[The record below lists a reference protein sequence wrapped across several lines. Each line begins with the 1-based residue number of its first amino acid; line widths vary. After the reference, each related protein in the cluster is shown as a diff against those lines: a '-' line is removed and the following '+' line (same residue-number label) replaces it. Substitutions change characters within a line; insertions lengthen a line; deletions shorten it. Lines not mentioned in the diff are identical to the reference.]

1 MQEKTTCETKA
12 PMQKARLA
20 VAVSAAL
27 SLVWGPAAAQESDG
41 ALEEIVVTGIRGS
54 MQAALDQKRD
64 SAGVMDAIS
73 AEDIGKFPDTN
84 LAESLQ
90 RVTGVSINRV
100 NGEGSEVTI
109 RGFGGDFNM
118 VTLNGRQMPAADA
131 QPVFFGISANTSS
144 GDTRSFDFSNLASEG
159 VSGLQVYKTGRADVP
174 SGGLGGTVNIQTI
187 RPLEAG
193 NRFSIGAKAMQD
205 DGASDTV
212 TPELS
217 LLGSWANDEGTFG
230 VSGFASYQER
240 EFSSRTAL
248 QGGIVWQ
255 FPFDPSVPAFSN
267 ADIVNPPG
275 PDDLTGFPNS
285 ATVVFSEN
293 ARERT
298 NAALTMQF
306 APSDRLTVTADGL
319 FARND
324 QSQRTVSDLPFFVRQ
339 FDFVAFDGDPVVSLP
354 DFISE
359 PLVAGAGSDFS
370 QAGKELPFRNS
381 LFELRDE
388 LYSFGLN
395 VDFQFSDSLTFN
407 VDASHGRST
416 AGGNHANGALSEG
429 VSLGGQAVAAQFI
442 DFREPIP
449 NAVQAI
455 ADGAPATATMVGGQM
470 VNFPGGNGNGLFE
483 KSDLGSQWALRD
495 FDDQETTLN
504 QFQMK
509 LAFDNGGPVR
519 ANFGLGYT
527 ENELELVS
535 EDYRDELGGW
545 NTGNIGDVATLL
557 GEDAIE
563 TVCILCEFDDDD
575 NYILSTQQLASEFTA
590 AGGTIADGASLRR
603 VGEEAFFVDPFALG
617 RAFDGF
623 VNGGGT
629 QFNNAN
635 RRLTRSADNTIVEDT
650 FSVYGD
656 AILEGEVAGRPLQI
670 VAGLRWETTDVEST
684 SVQSIPL
691 AKRWTSDNDFATV
704 FSPDVQNV
712 TQEFDYDNLLPNLDV
727 SMDITDNLKARVSFS
742 RTLARPPY
750 NNMFVATNAGNPNTA
765 TFLGGIASGSRGN
778 AQLEPL
784 ESDNYDLSL
793 EYYYGQGSA
802 FTVAYFEKS
811 VSNFIGNEQIKT
823 SLFGL
828 RDAASGA
835 PGTRSGQ
842 AVAELQARGFAATE
856 TNLFTM
862 TAILDNPSAFPG
874 GADDFIDPSQPGGA
888 EQSSTVAS
896 RFAIDPDSSD
906 PELQFLVQQPT
917 NQASADIDGWELNW
931 VHFFT
936 SERLRGFGFQANATI
951 VNGDVGFDRSADPNT
966 EDQFALTGLSDSA
979 NVQGFYE
986 NDQIAVRVL
995 YNWRDEFLANTN
1007 IGNRVPRFVDDYAQ
1021 LDVSASYFASDNL
1034 TITLEGINM
1043 LEEPVVWRGRT
1054 EQQVSSYLEGD
1065 RRLLLGIRYNFQ

>member
-1 MQEKTTCETKA
+1 MQNKA
-12 PMQKARLA
+12 MYEVKASMQKARLA
-20 VAVSAAL
+20 TAVSAAL
-27 SLVWGPAAAQESDG
+27 SLIGAPAVAQESSG
-41 ALEEIVVTGIRGS
+41 ILEEVVVTGIRGS
-54 MQAALDQKRD
+54 MQAALDQKRN
-64 SAGVMDAIS
+64 SSGVMDAIS

-90 RVTGVSINRV
+90 RITGVSINRV

-144 GDTRSFDFSNLASEG
+144 GDSRSFDFSNLASEG
-159 VSGLQVYKTGRADVP
+159 VAGLQVYKTGRAGVP

-193 NRFSIGAKAMQD
+193 NRFSVGAKGMQD
-205 DGASDTV
+205 GGASSTV

-217 LLGSWANDEGTFG
+217 VLGSWANDQGTFG
-230 VSGFASYQER
+230 VSGFASYQDR

-255 FPFDPSVPAFSN
+255 FPFDPSVPAFAG

-285 ATVVFSEN
+285 ATLVYSEN
-293 ARERT
+293 RRERT
-298 NAALTMQF
+298 NGALTMQF
-306 APSDRLTVTADGL
+306 APSDRFTVTADGL

-324 QSQRTVSDLPFFVRQ
+324 QSQKTVSDLPFFVRQ

-388 LYSFGLN
+388 LYTFGLN
-395 VDFQFSDSLTFN
+395 VDFQINDSLTLN
-407 VDASHGRST
+407 VDAAHGRAT

-429 VSLGGQAVAAQFI
+429 VSLGGQAVAAQFV
-442 DFREPIP
+442 DFRQPIP
-449 NAVQAI
+449 NAIQAI

-470 VNFPGGNGNGLFE
+470 VSFPGGNANGVFE

-495 FDDQETTLN
+495 FDDQETTVN

-519 ANFGLGYT
+519 ANFGLGYI
-527 ENELELVS
+527 ENELELVA

-545 NTGNIGDVATLL
+545 NTGNIGDIVTLL
-557 GEDAIE
+557 GEDAID
-563 TVCILCEFDDDD
+563 TVCILCEFNDHD
-575 NYILSTQQLASEFTA
+575 NYILSTQQLVSQFTA

-603 VGEEAFFVDPFALG
+603 VGQEAYFVDPFAMG

-635 RRLTRSADNTIVEDT
+635 RTLTNRVDNTIMEDV
-650 FSVYGD
+650 FSVYGEV
-656 AILEGEVAGRPLQI
+656 ILDGEVADRPLQI
-670 VAGLRWETTDVEST
+670 VAGLRWETTDVESA

-691 AKRWTSDNDFATV
+691 AKRWTSDNDFVNV
-704 FSPDVQNV
+704 FSPGVQTV
-712 TQEFDYDNLLPNLDV
+712 TQDFDYNNLLPNLDV
-727 SMDITDNLKARVSFS
+727 SLDVTENLKARASFS
-742 RTLARPPY
+742 RTIARPQY
-750 NNMFVATNAGNPNTA
+750 SNMFVATNAGNPNTA
-765 TFLGGIASGSRGN
+765 TFLGGIAEGGRGN

-784 ESDNYDLSL
+784 ESDNFDLSL

-811 VSNFIGNEQIKT
+811 VSNFIGNEQIT
-823 SLFGL
+823 TNLFGL
-828 RDAASGA
+828 RDVASGA

-862 TAILDNPSAFPG
+862 TAILDNPGAFPG
-874 GADDFIDPSQPGGA
+874 GADEFIDPSQPGGA
-888 EQSSTVAS
+888 EQSSTIAS
-896 RFAIDPDSSD
+896 VYDIDPDSND

-917 NQASADIDGWELNW
+917 NQASANIDGWEVNW

-936 SERLRGFGFQANATI
+936 NDWLRGFGFQANATV
-951 VNGDVGFDRSADPNT
+951 VNGDIGYDLTADPNT

-979 NVQGFYE
+979 NIQGFYE
-986 NDQIAVRVL
+986 NDKIAVRVL
-995 YNWRDEFLANTN
+995 YNWRDRFLANTN
-1007 IGNRVPRFVDDYAQ
+1007 IGNRVPRFVDEYAQ
-1021 LDVSASYFASDNL
+1021 LDISASYFVTDSL
-1034 TITLEGINM
+1034 TITFEGINM

-1054 EQQVSSYLEGD
+1054 DQQVSSYLEGD
-1065 RRLLLGIRYNFQ
+1065 RRLLLGMRYIFQ